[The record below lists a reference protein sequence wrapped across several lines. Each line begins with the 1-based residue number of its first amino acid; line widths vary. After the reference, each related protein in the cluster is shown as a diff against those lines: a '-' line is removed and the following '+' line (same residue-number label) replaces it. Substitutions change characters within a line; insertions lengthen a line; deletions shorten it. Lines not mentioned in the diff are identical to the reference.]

1 LDVPENGAVD
11 LEGRVAGIDL
21 DVIVPSVNSYD
32 DLTLCL
38 AALAAQ
44 EGVTVRTIVVD
55 RLGEELRAA
64 VRRDYPA
71 VTLVPVRPDMAIP
84 EMRALGIAETQAP
97 AVGVIEDHVIVPRDW
112 ARRMLDALAEG
123 HDVVGG
129 SIENAA
135 TERHVDWAA
144 FLCEYSASL
153 PPLPSGPSQ
162 GVPGNNVVYRRDVLM
177 RYQDVLAQHKWE
189 NVLHDAMRADGVEL
203 IMRPDIVVGHKMHY
217 TVWLYLSQRFLY
229 SRSFAGGRVEG
240 APLSR
245 RLAMGLAAF
254 ALPPLMMW
262 RTVKRIISK
271 RKHLGH
277 LLRSIP
283 LLSLFVTSWGAGEVV
298 GYWFGPGKSLSKVR

>member
-1 LDVPENGAVD
+1 M
-11 LEGRVAGIDL
+11 AGIDL

-44 EGVTVRTIVVD
+44 EGATVRAIVVD

-64 VRRDYPA
+64 VRRDHPG
-71 VTLVPVRPDMAIP
+71 VTLIAVRSDMPIP
-84 EMRALGIAETQAP
+84 EMRARGIAETTAP

-129 SIENAA
+129 AIENAA

-153 PPLPSGPSQ
+153 PPLPSGPAQ

-177 RYQDVLAQHKWE
+177 RYKDVLDRHEWE

-229 SRSFAGGRVEG
+229 SRSFAGARVAG
-240 APLSR
+240 APFSR
-245 RLAMGLAAF
+245 RLAMGLASF

-262 RTVKRIISK
+262 RTVSRIVSK
-271 RKHLGH
+271 RKHLGQ
-277 LLRSIP
+277 LFRSLP

-298 GYWFGPGKSLSKVR
+298 GCWFGPGKSLNKVR